1 MLTALETGVKGNVW
15 FSLIDKVYY
24 ETHLFYAADQ
34 VLANKGS
41 AGVDHVTTEKFAER
55 RSSNVEQLS
64 QQLRD
69 GTYRPQS
76 VRRTQIPKP
85 GSQETRSL
93 GIPTVRDR
101 VVQNAIRHVMEP
113 IFEREFAEHSYG
125 FRPQRGCKDALRRV
139 DDLLKQGFV
148 YVVDVDLK
156 SYFDTIPHGPLMHR
170 IRERIADRRL
180 LSLIES
186 FLKAGIMEGLR
197 TWTPEKGAP
206 QGAVLSP
213 LLSNIY
219 LNPLDHHM
227 AQQDFAMVRYAD
239 DFVVLC
245 RSLEEA
251 ERALNVV
258 RQWTAPAGLTLHP
271 VKTRIVDARTEG
283 FDFLGY
289 TFQGRQRRP
298 RKKSL
303 DKLKAAIRAK
313 TKRTNGQG
321 LTTIIASLNPT
332 LVGWYGYFRHSYP
345 YSFQNLDG
353 WIRMRLRSIL
363 RKRVR
368 LQGRGRGRDHYR
380 WPNRY
385 FTEHGLYCLTTAH
398 RSDRQSSHR

>member
-180 LSLIES
+180 LSFDRIVPES
-186 FLKAGIMEGLR
+186 GHYGGDCGHGRRKREH
-197 TWTPEKGAP
+197 PKGR
-206 QGAVLSP
+206 S
-213 LLSNIY
+213 S
-219 LNPLDHHM
+219 
-227 AQQDFAMVRYAD
+227 
-239 DFVVLC
+239 VLC
-245 RSLEEA
+245 
-251 ERALNVV
+251 
-258 RQWTAPAGLTLHP
+258 
-271 VKTRIVDARTEG
+271 
-283 FDFLGY
+283 
-289 TFQGRQRRP
+289 
-298 RKKSL
+298 
-303 DKLKAAIRAK
+303 
-313 TKRTNGQG
+313 
-321 LTTIIASLNPT
+321 
-332 LVGWYGYFRHSYP
+332 
-345 YSFQNLDG
+345 
-353 WIRMRLRSIL
+353 
-363 RKRVR
+363 
-368 LQGRGRGRDHYR
+368 
-380 WPNRY
+380 
-385 FTEHGLYCLTTAH
+385 
-398 RSDRQSSHR
+398 